1 MKWGL
6 FLAIQITPDCSITTV
21 RGAAM
26 AKKKSQDIL
35 ELILADHREVENLFS
50 KLEKAK
56 NPEQLYSL
64 FNQLYKA
71 VNLHARAE
79 ELVFYPSLREFED
92 TDDIIEEA
100 EAEHEE
106 AAAMLEEMKA
116 LNPDS
121 EEFPERI
128 AELKEALMHHLHEEE
143 SEVFEIIRESM
154 DEQELSELGQEFQQA
169 KTKLE
174 AEINEAASR

>member
-1 MKWGL
+1 
-6 FLAIQITPDCSITTV
+6 
-21 RGAAM
+21 M

-50 KLEKAK
+50 KIEKAK
-56 NPEQLYSL
+56 NPEQFYS
-64 FNQLYKA
+64 FFTQIYKEL
-71 VNLHARAE
+71 NLHSRAE
-79 ELVFYPSLREFED
+79 ELVFYPALREFED

-116 LNPDS
+116 LSPDS
-121 EEFPERI
+121 EEFPDRI
-128 AELKEALMHHLHEEE
+128 AELKEAVMHHLQEEE
-143 SEVFEIIRESM
+143 SEVFEIIRDYM
-154 DEQELSELGQEFQQA
+154 DEEELSALGQEFQQA

-174 AEINEAASR
+174 AEINEAAPR